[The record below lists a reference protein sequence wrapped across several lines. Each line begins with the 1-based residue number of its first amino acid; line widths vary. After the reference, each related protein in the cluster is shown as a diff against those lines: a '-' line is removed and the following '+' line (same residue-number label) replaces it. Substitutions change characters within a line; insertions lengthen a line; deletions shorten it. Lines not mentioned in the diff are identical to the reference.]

1 MTSKRQTKLAE
12 VLQYLTE
19 AHYRHVMT
27 DEFSKLTKGNL
38 ELEAYLNDEAT
49 ARDEE
54 AKATL
59 EADLAS
65 T

>member
-1 MTSKRQTKLAE
+1 
-12 VLQYLTE
+12 
-19 AHYRHVMT
+19 MT

-38 ELEAYLNDEAT
+38 ELEAYLYDKAT

-59 EADLAS
+59 EADLAG